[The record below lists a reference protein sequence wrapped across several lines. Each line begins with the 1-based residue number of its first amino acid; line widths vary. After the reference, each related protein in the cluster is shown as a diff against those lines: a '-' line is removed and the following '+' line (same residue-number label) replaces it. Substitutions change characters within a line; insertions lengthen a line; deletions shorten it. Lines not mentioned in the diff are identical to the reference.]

1 MTATNNR
8 KGADVAN
15 EIVVNRGGVLLPLLT
30 VLFVGLKLT
39 GHIAWSWWWVLSP
52 LWLPIVVFLTLGL
65 VLYLIAL
72 AVK

>member
-1 MTATNNR
+1 MA
-8 KGADVAN
+8 K

-52 LWLPIVVFLTLGL
+52 MWIPGAAVIVFLL
-65 VLYLIAL
+65 VLALLAL

>member
-1 MTATNNR
+1 MA
-8 KGADVAN
+8 K

-52 LWLPIVVFLTLGL
+52 LWIPGAAVIVFLL
-65 VLYLIAL
+65 VLALLAL